1 MWKVS
6 RKSYSAMLLVWF
18 EILENFSHL
27 SARSHAIGM
36 LNTSLNPLK
45 ECQEEKNLK
54 FPQFFLLLFLRQ
66 QQKQKHRQSTEA
78 IFLFLLSCFMLV
90 LIINGVCYKWLLWT
104 SSYTFFHALNFS
116 LSPDMWTFF
125 SVLPP
130 QKKSRDD
137 FILFLHLKWAR
148 SVVETDIWM
157 ISKAKVFLEHGA
169 LGDYKLRRLMLLRK
183 LLLKK
188 IHIKN
193 WNSMEC
199 ETLIMLKNI
208 LV

>member
-125 SVLPP
+125 FRTTPT
-130 QKKSRDD
+130 KEIKRWFY
-137 FILFLHLKWAR
+137 FILAFKVSSECGGNGYMDDL
-148 SVVETDIWM
+148 E
-157 ISKAKVFLEHGA
+157 SKSFSWTWCTG
-169 LGDYKLRRLMLLRK
+169 RL
-183 LLLKK
+183 
-188 IHIKN
+188 
-193 WNSMEC
+193 
-199 ETLIMLKNI
+199 
-208 LV
+208 